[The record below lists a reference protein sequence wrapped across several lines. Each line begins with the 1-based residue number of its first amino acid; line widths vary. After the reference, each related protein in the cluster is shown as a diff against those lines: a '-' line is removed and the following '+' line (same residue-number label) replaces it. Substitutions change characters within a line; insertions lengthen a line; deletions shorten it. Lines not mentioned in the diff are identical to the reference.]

1 MMLSGLEIDEYVQK
15 GKQLVKQ
22 RLFQV
27 EPYIIIDPYEEK
39 RLNPNSYNLR
49 LSDKLLVNGHH
60 PVGDTTVPL
69 DMKVEP
75 VFNEVEIPES
85 GLMLSPG
92 GLYLGSTVEYTE
104 SHGLVPRIDGRSSVG
119 RLGICVHVTAGF
131 GDVGFCGTWTLEITC
146 VRPVRIYP
154 NVEICQI
161 SYETISSNHMPYDSG
176 KYQHQEGPK
185 ISELWKEL
193 A

>member
-1 MMLSGLEIDEYVQK
+1 MMLSGLEIDEHVQR
-15 GKQLVKQ
+15 GKRLVKQ
-22 RLFQV
+22 QLFPV
-27 EPYIIIDPYEEK
+27 EPYLVIDSYEEK

-49 LSDKLLVNGHH
+49 LSSKLLVNSRHQ
-60 PVGDTTVPL
+60 GDEPL

-75 VFNEVEIPES
+75 VFSEVEIPES

-161 SYETISSNHMPYDSG
+161 SYETISSKHVPYDSD

-193 A
+193 T